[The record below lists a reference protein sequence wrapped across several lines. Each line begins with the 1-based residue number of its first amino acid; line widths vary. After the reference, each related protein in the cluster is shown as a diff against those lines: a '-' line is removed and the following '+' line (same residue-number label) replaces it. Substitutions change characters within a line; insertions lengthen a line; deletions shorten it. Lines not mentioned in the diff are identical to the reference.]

1 MLIFKTTQ
9 TASKLG
15 YNVEVQNRFAQ
26 QCCPLC
32 KKDLNARFRVLA
44 NNFFSLWTG
53 ISLMT
58 EKETSYLKKREKKRK
73 RLEDSFFFFFSIS
86 GIGDTA
92 LPPPADYM
100 AEVHL

>member
-58 EKETSYLKKREKKRK
+58 EKETSYLKKKKRK
-73 RLEDSFFFFFSIS
+73 RLEDSFFFFSIS

>member
-1 MLIFKTTQ
+1 MEDFHSTMLIFKTTR

-44 NNFFSLWTG
+44 KNFFFVDWNF
-53 ISLMT
+53 I
-58 EKETSYLKKREKKRK
+58 
-73 RLEDSFFFFFSIS
+73 D
-86 GIGDTA
+86 D
-92 LPPPADYM
+92 
-100 AEVHL
+100 